1 MDLIID
7 ACCQS
12 YVKMLFEKEACQ
24 SAKYRTNY
32 NKFIGIDENKKQK
45 TLVCKTC
52 RYFIP
57 IQSHHR
63 VYTILEDIIFIS
75 FHLAVVPL
83 HSFLVVSL
91 STYIRVYPKRERTG
105 GYSRGSMDEDLAA
118 IFKQTRR
125 HCLESLFSI
134 QHATKKHLAHG
145 FEKLHNYDNQRPH
158 ENRGNK
164 KSVTRFSRC
173 FTRTRWLRMSWKV
186 SRELTLLFIHAY
198 ILFAF
203 R

>member
-1 MDLIID
+1 
-7 ACCQS
+7 
-12 YVKMLFEKEACQ
+12 MLFKEEV
-24 SAKYRTNY
+24 SKHHTNLLSINRTNY
-32 NKFIGIDENKKQK
+32 NEFIGIDKKK
-45 TLVCKTC
+45 NLISKTC
-52 RYFIP
+52 RYFIQ
-57 IQSHHR
+57 IKSHGSSCIY
-63 VYTILEDIIFIS
+63 VLENIIFVS
-75 FHLAVVPL
+75 FHLAVVSL

-91 STYIRVYPKRERTG
+91 SSYIRVHPKRERTG

-145 FEKLHNYDNQRPH
+145 FEKLHNYDNQRPR

-173 FTRTRWLRMSWKV
+173 FTRTRCLRISRTV
-186 SRELTLLFIHAY
+186 SRELTAFIYSCVYFVCLTMITRVSA
-198 ILFAF
+198 
-203 R
+203 

>member
-1 MDLIID
+1 MSIFHSDSKPSSRSRKYYFLLIPFSCSSSFFPRCF
-7 ACCQS
+7 AF
-12 YVKMLFEKEACQ
+12 L
-24 SAKYRTNY
+24 
-32 NKFIGIDENKKQK
+32 
-45 TLVCKTC
+45 LHTC
-52 RYFIP
+52 
-57 IQSHHR
+57 
-63 VYTILEDIIFIS
+63 IS
-75 FHLAVVPL
+75 
-83 HSFLVVSL
+83 
-91 STYIRVYPKRERTG
+91 KERTG

-203 R
+203 RW

>member
-1 MDLIID
+1 MHVLNVDLSIL
-7 ACCQS
+7 
-12 YVKMLFEKEACQ
+12 LFKKEA
-24 SAKYRTNY
+24 SKHHTNLLGFNRTNY
-32 NKFIGIDENKKQK
+32 NELIGINKKKEEQT
-45 TLVCKTC
+45 TLVFKTC

-57 IQSHHR
+57 IRSHHR
-63 VYTILEDIIFIS
+63 VLENIIFFS
-75 FHLAVVPL
+75 FHLAVPL
-83 HSFLVVSL
+83 RSFLVVSL
-91 STYIRVYPKRERTG
+91 SSYIRVYPKRERTG